1 MRIARF
7 RTALTSEGALCVRA
21 TAVID
26 GLGSSELPAE
36 VVAPVVLGWE
46 KPDGTHVAGEQCLL
60 EALGDYFFDIAFMG
74 QYAVVPS
81 CEVVSG

>member
-7 RTALTSEGALCVRA
+7 RTALTSEGVLCVRV

-46 KPDGTHVAGEQCLL
+46 KPDGTHVAGEQCHLDV
-60 EALGDYFFDIAFMG
+60 LGDFFFDIAFMG
-74 QYAVVPS
+74 QYAVVPN